1 MHRSFLV
8 AALLAGIS
16 GYAMSAGADQRLHDQ
31 GSRVEVQRRGD
42 PGYDGRFV
50 PPDQPAVGFGYYR
63 PGQWWRRAATPWS
76 YPPYAACAPGWCLP
90 PYASYWGFL
99 AAPGLLPLA
108 AVLERL
114 AAQEYSGFSSA
125 VVEGANY
132 NIIARNRN
140 GQSVRLI
147 VNAGNG
153 QIRRILQ

>member
-1 MHRSFLV
+1 
-8 AALLAGIS
+8 
-16 GYAMSAGADQRLHDQ
+16 
-31 GSRVEVQRRGD
+31 
-42 PGYDGRFV
+42 
-50 PPDQPAVGFGYYR
+50 
-63 PGQWWRRAATPWS
+63 
-76 YPPYAACAPGWCLP
+76 
-90 PYASYWGFL
+90 
-99 AAPGLLPLA
+99 LPLA